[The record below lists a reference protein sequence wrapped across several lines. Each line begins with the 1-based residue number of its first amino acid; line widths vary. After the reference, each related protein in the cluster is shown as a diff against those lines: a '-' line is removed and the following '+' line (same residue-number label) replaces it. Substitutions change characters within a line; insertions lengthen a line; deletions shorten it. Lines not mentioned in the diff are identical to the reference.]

1 MPICLFGHQ
10 NPSINRYLF
19 IETTQ
24 TLFSLKFL
32 YKYFYFYRKIKNM
45 RKLWVISLLASISII
60 SVTSCE
66 KEELFVNELDFNGLK
81 VDQITSLFYFAD
93 SARNI
98 LYFSR
103 FVEDGTVVT
112 ENYFY
117 CIIDNILLNTDVDIL
132 DCEDRFEWYFK
143 KDGYTYF
150 AAQGYS
156 SSIISGTFRIDR
168 EGENF
173 YTVVANFNTNDYKTI
188 SVRWKGYFSY
198 SLFLG
203 TE

>member
-1 MPICLFGHQ
+1 
-10 NPSINRYLF
+10 
-19 IETTQ
+19 
-24 TLFSLKFL
+24 
-32 YKYFYFYRKIKNM
+32 M
-45 RKLWVISLLASISII
+45 RKLWVISLLASISIN

-132 DCEDRFEWYFK
+132 DCE
-143 KDGYTYF
+143 
-150 AAQGYS
+150 
-156 SSIISGTFRIDR
+156 
-168 EGENF
+168 
-173 YTVVANFNTNDYKTI
+173 TV
-188 SVRWKGYFSY
+188 
-198 SLFLG
+198 
-203 TE
+203 

>member
-1 MPICLFGHQ
+1 
-10 NPSINRYLF
+10 
-19 IETTQ
+19 
-24 TLFSLKFL
+24 
-32 YKYFYFYRKIKNM
+32 M

-132 DCEDRFEWYFK
+132 DCEDQFEWYFK
-143 KDGYTYF
+143 KDGYTCF

>member
-1 MPICLFGHQ
+1 MGKQRILAVLL
-10 NPSINRYLF
+10 S
-19 IETTQ
+19 
-24 TLFSLKFL
+24 
-32 YKYFYFYRKIKNM
+32 
-45 RKLWVISLLASISII
+45 ISLLLCA
-60 SVTSCE
+60 SCE
-66 KEELFVNELDFNGLK
+66 KEEIFVNELDFNGSK

-93 SARNI
+93 SEQNI

-103 FVEDGTVVT
+103 FVEDGAVVE

-132 DCEDRFEWYFK
+132 DCEDQFEWYFE

-156 SSIISGTFRIDR
+156 SSIVSGTFRIDK

-188 SVRWKGYFSY
+188 SISWRGYFSY
-198 SLFLG
+198 SVFLG
-203 TE
+203 TD